1 MIPPD
6 RIRTVFV
13 CLSKPQKTSRL
24 EGLRAQDTI
33 RFIATALLAQKT
45 ATKVSHVRKSA
56 DHTEAVPEP
65 SAIPRATGIPA
76 QAKKFPERLP
86 PADGGARP
94 RLRGRQRRGR
104 REGPT
109 LTDAEQCQALTEGR
123 EGKLIA
129 ARGEQELVELPGR
142 TTRGTEARGK
152 EGSARRERERSQRG
166 SEGGRE
172 RARSGGSDVVN
183 EGK

>member
-1 MIPPD
+1 MHRKP
-6 RIRTVFV
+6 
-13 CLSKPQKTSRL
+13 PQKFRTFANQLITQR
-24 EGLRAQDTI
+24 Q
-33 RFIATALLAQKT
+33 FP
-45 ATKVSHVRKSA
+45 SHPR
-56 DHTEAVPEP
+56 T
-65 SAIPRATGIPA
+65 RATGIPA

-172 RARSGGSDVVN
+172 R
-183 EGK
+183 GKERRKRHCE

>member
-1 MIPPD
+1 M
-6 RIRTVFV
+6 VFV

-33 RFIATALLAQKT
+33 RFIATALLAPKT

-65 SAIPRATGIPA
+65 SANPSDWNPRTGEEVPRTA
-76 QAKKFPERLP
+76 SSRRRRSETEAPWAAAARQER
-86 PADGGARP
+86 GA
-94 RLRGRQRRGR
+94 
-104 REGPT
+104 T

-172 RARSGGSDVVN
+172 R
-183 EGK
+183 GKERRKRHCE